1 MLRIAFDEDGQ
12 HSEAASEFDV
22 RPRVAEDGAG
32 FSGYLGEFCAGLIEE
47 AGKRLAAVALSFVVG
62 TEVERVDVGS
72 VRVEF
77 ELKCGVDVEYVC
89 GGV

>member
-1 MLRIAFDEDGQ
+1 MLRIAFDEDSQ

-32 FSGYLGEFCAGLIEE
+32 FSGDLGEFCAGLIEE